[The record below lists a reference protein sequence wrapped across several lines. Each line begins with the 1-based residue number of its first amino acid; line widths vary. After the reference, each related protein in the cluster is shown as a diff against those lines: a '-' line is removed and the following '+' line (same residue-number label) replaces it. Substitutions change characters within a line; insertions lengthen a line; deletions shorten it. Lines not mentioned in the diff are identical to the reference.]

1 MTLELQHISKS
12 YDGLPVL
19 KNLNLSFQQGQCY
32 CLMSPSGSGKTTLL
46 RILMGLEQADHGLIL
61 ADGTPQDMSSLP
73 ASAVFQEDRLC
84 ESFSPIENVA
94 MCAGRSLKAPR
105 IKWELARLLP
115 EECLNRP
122 VSTLSGGMKRRVAI
136 AGVMAMRPE
145 VLILDE
151 PTAGLD
157 PRGREEILEEIKA
170 YRRQT
175 GATILLV
182 SHSMEDVARHAQQ
195 ILVMNAGKVFCY
207 GTVENVF
214 RRSQEL
220 QAIGL
225 AVPQITR
232 VCNALRAKGIPLTE
246 DIFTVE
252 QAKEQLIA
260 WYRKKG
266 EQ

>member
-122 VSTLSGGMKRRVAI
+122 VSTLSGGMKRRVAVARALLI
-136 AGVMAMRPE
+136 PSHILLMDEPFTGMDDELKRNVISYIRE
-145 VLILDE
+145 KQDGRLLILS
-151 PTAGLD
+151 T
-157 PRGREEILEEIKA
+157 
-170 YRRQT
+170 
-175 GATILLV
+175 
-182 SHSMEDVARHAQQ
+182 H
-195 ILVMNAGKVFCY
+195 
-207 GTVENVF
+207 
-214 RRSQEL
+214 QE
-220 QAIGL
+220 
-225 AVPQITR
+225 
-232 VCNALRAKGIPLTE
+232 
-246 DIFTVE
+246 
-252 QAKEQLIA
+252 
-260 WYRKKG
+260 
-266 EQ
+266 

>member
-122 VSTLSGGMKRRVAI
+122 VSTLSGGMKRRVAGMDDELKRNVI
-136 AGVMAMRPE
+136 SYIREKQDGRL
-145 VLILDE
+145 LILSTHQE
-151 PTAGLD
+151 
-157 PRGREEILEEIKA
+157 
-170 YRRQT
+170 
-175 GATILLV
+175 
-182 SHSMEDVARHAQQ
+182 EDVEL
-195 ILVMNAGKVFCY
+195 IGGELVRL
-207 GTVENVF
+207 ENCMDV
-214 RRSQEL
+214 
-220 QAIGL
+220 
-225 AVPQITR
+225 
-232 VCNALRAKGIPLTE
+232 
-246 DIFTVE
+246 
-252 QAKEQLIA
+252 
-260 WYRKKG
+260 
-266 EQ
+266 

>member
-122 VSTLSGGMKRRVAI
+122 VSTLS
-136 AGVMAMRPE
+136 
-145 VLILDE
+145 LIH
-151 PTAGLD
+151 
-157 PRGREEILEEIKA
+157 I
-170 YRRQT
+170 
-175 GATILLV
+175 
-182 SHSMEDVARHAQQ
+182 
-195 ILVMNAGKVFCY
+195 
-207 GTVENVF
+207 
-214 RRSQEL
+214 
-220 QAIGL
+220 
-225 AVPQITR
+225 
-232 VCNALRAKGIPLTE
+232 
-246 DIFTVE
+246 
-252 QAKEQLIA
+252 
-260 WYRKKG
+260 
-266 EQ
+266 